1 MAEAFI
7 LDCVRTPMGKNGG
20 QFADV
25 RGDQLLAE
33 CLKALEKRNK
43 LDPLQVED
51 VVGGCVT
58 QTGEQGVNI
67 IRQAVLA
74 AGWPQEVPGVS
85 VNRLCGS
92 GQQATYFAALEV
104 MGGQSDLT
112 VGCGQESMSRT
123 PMGSDVGSFN
133 PNLMERYELVSQG
146 ISAELIAE
154 KWKLTRAEIDQFS
167 FESHR
172 KAVHAMKEG
181 RFKNEIIPV
190 EVTDKT
196 GKVIKTLDTDEGPR
210 ADAKLEKMATLK
222 PAFKPDGVI
231 TAGSSSQI
239 TDGASAVLIGTKEK
253 AKQLG
258 LKTRA
263 RFVAHAQSG
272 VDPTIML
279 TGPIPATKKVLEKAK
294 LKLSDID
301 LFEINEAFATVVMAW
316 QKELGIDARK
326 VNVNGGA
333 IALGHPLGATG
344 ARLIT
349 TMVNELERQKLRYGL
364 ITMCIG
370 FGQGTATIIERVG

>member
-20 QFADV
+20 QLAEV

-58 QTGEQGVNI
+58 QKDEQGVNV

-104 MGGQSDLT
+104 MGGQADLT
-112 VGCGQESMSRT
+112 VGCGMESMSRV

-133 PNLMERYELVSQG
+133 QNIMERYELVSQG
-146 ISAELIAE
+146 ISSELVAERYKIS
-154 KWKLTRAEIDQFS
+154 RADIDQFS

-181 RFKNEIIPV
+181 RFKNEIIPIQI
-190 EVTDKT
+190 TDKA
-196 GKVIKTLDTDEGPR
+196 GKVVKTIETDEGPR
-210 ADAKLEKMATLK
+210 ADANLDKMKTLK
-222 PAFKPDGVI
+222 PAFKPDGVVS
-231 TAGSSSQI
+231 AGSSSQI
-239 TDGASAVLIGTKEK
+239 TDGAAAVLIGTKEK
-253 AKQLG
+253 AKALG
-258 LKTRA
+258 LRTRA
-263 RFVAHAQSG
+263 RFVAHAQVG

-294 LKLSDID
+294 MKLSDID
-301 LFEINEAFATVVMAW
+301 LFEINEAFAPVVLAW
-316 QKELGIDARK
+316 QNELGVDPRK

-349 TMVNELERQKLRYGL
+349 SIVNELERQKLRFGL
-364 ITMCIG
+364 VTMCIG
-370 FGQGTATIIERVG
+370 FGQGTATIIERV